1 MNIHLID
8 GTYELFR
15 HYFAV
20 PKVENAQGLEVG
32 ALRGVVHSLLGMLED
47 GATHMAVATDHV
59 VESFRND
66 MWPGYK
72 DGSGI
77 EPELLAQFHPLEDA
91 LRAVGIV
98 VWPMVEYEADDG
110 LAAGAAMALADTRV
124 DKVII
129 CTPDKDLA
137 QCVVADRVVQ
147 LDRRKRLVIDRAGV
161 VEKFGVE
168 PESIPDYLALV
179 GDSADGFPGLPG
191 WGAKSAGV
199 VLGRYGYLEEV
210 PAAVEDWDVTVRGAA
225 RLAATLRDQME
236 DALLFRRLATL
247 DVKAPVSASVY
258 ELKWS
263 GPAEGWREVLE
274 GLGLESVVS
283 RVERRLKQ

>member
-1 MNIHLID
+1 MN
-8 GTYELFR
+8 
-15 HYFAV
+15 
-20 PKVENAQGLEVG
+20 VEGGIQ
-32 ALRGVVHSLLGMLED
+32 LRD
-47 GATHMAVATDHV
+47 
-59 VESFRND
+59 
-66 MWPGYK
+66 
-72 DGSGI
+72 
-77 EPELLAQFHPLEDA
+77 
-91 LRAVGIV
+91 LRAI
-98 VWPMVEYEADDG
+98 
-110 LAAGAAMALADTRV
+110 
-124 DKVII
+124 
-129 CTPDKDLA
+129 
-137 QCVVADRVVQ
+137 
-147 LDRRKRLVIDRAGV
+147 LDRRKRLVIDRTGV

-199 VLGRYGYLEEV
+199 VLGRYGYLEEI

-225 RLAATLRDQME
+225 RLAATLRDHME

-247 DVKAPVSASVY
+247 DVKAPVSASVD

-283 RVERRLKQ
+283 RVERRLNIE